1 MHELAIRQANA
12 LTLRM
17 QDELMALV
25 RLGISGRARAV
36 PEPVAR
42 VPRPAA
48 AGRVC

>member
-12 LTLRM
+12 VTVRT
-17 QDELMALV
+17 QDGLMALV
-25 RLGISGRARAV
+25 GLGIGERARAV